1 MLHFTGN
8 QQIILKKQ
16 NTTQKKQTK
25 KKQTKKQ
32 TENKTK
38 TVRLLPLRGES
49 NQSRGCPGGSWYP
62 FFFLFFVFSCREK
75 TKTKQSKKTNK
86 TIQKEVWTSWICYL
100 GGGLLPCFFLCF
112 FFGLLLF
119 LLFVFH
125 SIIYFFRFPM
135 NEGLSTS

>member
-1 MLHFTGN
+1 MLSEQFKHLEVMTQNASFYWKPAN
-8 QQIILKKQ
+8 NLKKQ
-16 NTTQKKQTK
+16 KTPQKKQTK
-25 KKQTKKQ
+25 KNKQTKKQ

-100 GGGLLPCFFLCF
+100 GRGLLPCFFFVF
-112 FFGLLLF
+112 FFGG
-119 LLFVFH
+119 FVVVFVICF
-125 SIIYFFRFPM
+125 S
-135 NEGLSTS
+135 